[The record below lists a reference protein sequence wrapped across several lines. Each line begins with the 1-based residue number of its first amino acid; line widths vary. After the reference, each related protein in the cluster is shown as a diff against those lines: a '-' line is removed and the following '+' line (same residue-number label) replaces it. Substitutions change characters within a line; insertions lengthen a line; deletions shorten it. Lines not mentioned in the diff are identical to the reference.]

1 MKNIII
7 RLSTPN
13 NRGIHIYA
21 KQIYKMLKGKFKAN
35 LFIPKKINGIKEL
48 FLLKQILW
56 ELLPLKIKNSRKI
69 DLMIN
74 VYPRL
79 SVDNL
84 LNIGNKSYKKG
95 IVICDYM
102 QCIKL
107 RELFQFKTY
116 NKFNIFEIF
125 KRSYHSLFFYLSK
138 NLSDFYIFISNTTY
152 KEFKSWNRF
161 YSNLNKPSLILHP
174 LPSFSPEKVLSVLKG
189 LEVAKTK
196 SNNQIK
202 ILFVTG
208 NPSTK
213 RSNIISPL
221 VEKLAIY
228 KKNINFQVTII
239 GNINTQIK
247 NQRNL
252 KIFKPNKPI
261 SEENLI
267 REYLETDLF
276 ISTSIAEGFGIPL
289 LDALLFGINCLA
301 TDISSYKEI
310 RQFYGSKNL
319 TLIPA
324 LSDIEYYLEK
334 LDYLIENY
342 IYINKKIKYEN
353 YKNQY
358 KRIFQDS

>member
-1 MKNIII
+1 M
-7 RLSTPN
+7 
-13 NRGIHIYA
+13 
-21 KQIYKMLKGKFKAN
+21 
-35 LFIPKKINGIKEL
+35 
-48 FLLKQILW
+48 
-56 ELLPLKIKNSRKI
+56 
-69 DLMIN
+69 
-74 VYPRL
+74 
-79 SVDNL
+79 
-84 LNIGNKSYKKG
+84 
-95 IVICDYM
+95 
-102 QCIKL
+102 
-107 RELFQFKTY
+107 
-116 NKFNIFEIF
+116 
-125 KRSYHSLFFYLSK
+125 
-138 NLSDFYIFISNTTY
+138 
-152 KEFKSWNRF
+152 
-161 YSNLNKPSLILHP
+161 
-174 LPSFSPEKVLSVLKG
+174 
-189 LEVAKTK
+189 AKTK

-221 VEKLAIY
+221 VEKLAIN

-252 KIFKPNKPI
+252 KIFKPNKSI

-358 KRIFQDS
+358 KRIIQDSENKIFCFLKEIL